1 MTDLEF
7 AQILELG
14 HETSGVEFKGP
25 GPWTDRQ
32 LRAQLVRAVLA
43 MANRRDGGKVIIGVE
58 DNGGVLT
65 PVGLNED
72 DLITW
77 RYDDIAA
84 GIAAYADPSVSFER
98 QVKEYNGS
106 EYVVLEV
113 DEFADIPVLCKR
125 DYPGV
130 LRDGACYVRSRR
142 KPETSEIPTQE
153 DMRDLLELATEKKLR
168 ERLAQLERVGL
179 IVLPSAGLQ
188 STERFERER
197 GDLNE

>member
-1 MTDLEF
+1 MDR
-7 AQILELG
+7 
-14 HETSGVEFKGP
+14 
-25 GPWTDRQ
+25 TDRQ

-58 DNGGVLT
+58 DDEGVLT

-77 RYDDIAA
+77 RYDDIAD
-84 GIAAYADPSVSFER
+84 GIATYADPSISFER
-98 QVKEYNGS
+98 EVKEYNGNQ
-106 EYVVLEV
+106 YVVLEI

-125 DYPGV
+125 DYQGV

-142 KPETSEIPTQE
+142 KPETAELPTQE
-153 DMRDLLELATEKKLR
+153 DIRDLLELATEKKLR

-179 IVLPSAGLQ
+179 IILPSVRLQ

-197 GDLNE
+197 RDLDE